1 MNTHIPTQFSMPTL
15 HVAAGMGNLEMCR
28 TLMENGVS
36 PDIQLDTRGG
46 HREGETPLHFA
57 AVENRGGVA
66 RVLLEAGA
74 DIYRL
79 NLHGHT
85 AMHVA
90 SGVGHVDVMREILQH
105 GFNAT
110 HTRTQNDYGSLPV
123 HLAATSGKVEA
134 VKLLVNEYDSPIH
147 VPNERGN
154 IPLHGAAMAGSV
166 ETVEF
171 LIHRG
176 SDVSVRNDNGKT
188 PLEAAEA
195 VVKHL
200 QGEEAAKLKAALP
213 KLRELFNAENKKDEY
228 AEL

>member
-1 MNTHIPTQFSMPTL
+1 M
-15 HVAAGMGNLEMCR
+15 HVAA
-28 TLMENGVS
+28 
-36 PDIQLDTRGG
+36 
-46 HREGETPLHFA
+46 
-57 AVENRGGVA
+57 
-66 RVLLEAGA
+66 
-74 DIYRL
+74 
-79 NLHGHT
+79 
-85 AMHVA
+85 
-90 SGVGHVDVMREILQH
+90 GVGHVDVMREILQH

-134 VKLLVNEYDSPIH
+134 VKLLVNEYNSPIH
-147 VPNERGN
+147 VPNARGN

-176 SDVSVRNDNGKT
+176 SDVSVRNDDGKT

-195 VVKHL
+195 VLKFL
-200 QGEEAAKLKAALP
+200 QGEEAKKLKAALP
-213 KLRELFNAENKKDEY
+213 QLRELFYAENKKGKY